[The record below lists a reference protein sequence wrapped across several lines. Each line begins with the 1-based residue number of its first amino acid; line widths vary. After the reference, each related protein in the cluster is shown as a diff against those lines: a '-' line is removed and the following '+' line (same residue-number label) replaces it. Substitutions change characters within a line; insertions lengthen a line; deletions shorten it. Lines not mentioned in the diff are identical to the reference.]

1 MNNVS
6 YIVKADAGVVVA
18 VLKTDP
24 CETIDIFYN
33 TAASANRAIPAR
45 NRVAFIEANYV
56 PSPLKNQYVGIAKC
70 SKNDKFDVEF
80 GKKLALTRAKLKKTK
95 AIQKRFNKYVDMM
108 HKYYKAFEKKYDSI
122 YREAIDLSCK
132 ENEILADAG
141 VEK

>member
-1 MNNVS
+1 MKNVS
-6 YIVKADAGVVVA
+6 YIIKADAGVVVA

-33 TAASANRAIPAR
+33 TLVSAHNTIPAR
-45 NRVAFIEANYV
+45 NRVVNVEA
-56 PSPLKNQYVGIAKC
+56 SFLTAPLKNQYVGVAKC

-95 AIQKRFNKYVDMM
+95 AIQKRFDKYVDMM
-108 HKYYKAFEKKYDSI
+108 HEYYKAFEKKYDSI